1 MRNKKLAI
9 FILILSLVFAITAC
23 APAQQAEQ
31 PAEAPDPAAN
41 YPTRPI
47 TLIVAF
53 GAGGGTD
60 VGARLL
66 TPLVEAELGQPI
78 QVVNITGA
86 GGWVGWTELSRA
98 EPDGY
103 TIGYINTPALIMGY
117 INPELGRPAGL
128 EMFLPIVNH
137 VWDSTVWAVL
147 PDSPFQTAQ
156 DVLDYVK
163 ANPGQLSK
171 TTTGAHTQH
180 HINAMEL
187 YRQGYE
193 FNVVHTEGAADATAM
208 VLGGHAQI
216 LSTGVGEATTLARDG
231 QLRILAIMDE
241 ERSQHLPEVPTF
253 AEATEIELVSF
264 SSRGLAA
271 PAGTPQAIV
280 DKLAAAFEKAMND
293 PTHIEDMEELGLELR
308 YKAPQDYMNFL
319 QEYEQ
324 ILRETMGW

>member
-1 MRNKKLAI
+1 MNFKKIAVYVMVVA
-9 FILILSLVFAITAC
+9 LVFAVVAC
-23 APAQQAEQ
+23 APAQQDAQ
-31 PAEAPDPAAN
+31 DPAAD
-41 YPTRPI
+41 YPSRPI
-47 TLIVAF
+47 TLIVSF
-53 GAGGGTD
+53 SAGGGTD

-128 EMFLPIVNH
+128 EMFKPIVNH

-163 ANPGQLSK
+163 NNPGQVSK

-231 QLRILAIMDE
+231 KLRILAIMDE
-241 ERSQHLPEVPTF
+241 QRSEHLPDVPTF
-253 AEATEIELVSF
+253 SEATGIELISF
-264 SSRGLAA
+264 SSRGIAA
-271 PAGTPQAIV
+271 PAGTPQEII
-280 DKLAAAFEKAMND
+280 DKLATAFEKAMSD
-293 PTHIEDMEELGLELR
+293 PGHVQEMEKLGLDLR
-308 YKAPQDYMNFL
+308 FMGPEEYPAFL
-319 QEYEQ
+319 TEYEQ
-324 ILRETMGW
+324 TLRDAMGW